1 MNFSLSHAKSEY
13 KNMICIQGSADHW
26 HLKLCQWNVEN
37 VVSPSNCQ
45 DPAGN
50 IIVQKPRVGW
60 KVPGQLNLTAG
71 LGVDGQFWPLSLL
84 AFTRFFAKF

>member
-1 MNFSLSHAKSEY
+1 M
-13 KNMICIQGSADHW
+13 
-26 HLKLCQWNVEN
+26 
-37 VVSPSNCQ
+37 SPSSCQ

-71 LGVDGQFWPLSLL
+71 LGADGQFWPLSLL

>member
-13 KNMICIQGSADHW
+13 KNTICIWGSTDHW
-26 HLKLCQWNVEN
+26 HLKLRQWNGEHA
-37 VVSPSNCQ
+37 VSPSNCQ

-60 KVPGQLNLTAG
+60 KVPGWLNLTAG

-84 AFTRFFAKF
+84 AFIRFFAKF